1 MLTTRDIQQGLRAY
15 EQTTGKKNVDMRRE
29 FNHAVQTGVKEVPVE
44 QVVDT
49 FSRLSGGGDKC
60 ETSSWGKQTFKL
72 PAVVSLKEI
81 TDKNAFLSGLDTHE
95 SWSLERVVVV
105 DFLENTSVGK
115 FVGLIN
121 WENDRNPT
129 YIHTM
134 LLHVSGGAF
143 AKDPNFRYNVAE
155 QKIETV
161 TLSGGIKINNPT
173 FITFKMYKPSTALLA
188 KYKRALLNAH
198 VKSVEQR
205 QEDQHSSR
213 VSWSRCVPLV
223 EDRFRATVQGWTG
236 SGGFCSI
243 L

>member
-1 MLTTRDIQQGLRAY
+1 MLTTRDIQKGLRAY

-60 ETSSWGKQTFKL
+60 ETSSWKKQAFKV
-72 PAVVSLKEI
+72 PVVVSSEEI
-81 TDKNAFLSGLDTHE
+81 DDEKAYLSGLNNKNE
-95 SWSLERVVVV
+95 PWSLERVVVV
-105 DFLENTSVGK
+105 DFLQKTSVGK
-115 FVGLIN
+115 FVGLIK
-121 WENDRNPT
+121 WENNDGPT

-134 LLHVSGGAF
+134 LLHVSGGAL
-143 AKDPNFRYNVAE
+143 AKDPNFHYNVAE
-155 QKIETV
+155 QKIEKV
-161 TLSGGIKINNPT
+161 TLSGGIKMTNPDPT

-198 VKSVEQR
+198 GEN
-205 QEDQHSSR
+205 
-213 VSWSRCVPLV
+213 CAPLV